1 MDPFKDI
8 RPYTDLEVAD
18 VLASLTSNKSVLNAL
33 IGLQFPGI
41 FSKIPFL
48 KFFIKKRLIS
58 RVKTINTIEDY
69 QKLFKKLMEKVVKE
83 SIDDFRFNGL
93 DKLNKNESY
102 LFISNHRDITL
113 DAALLAL
120 NLYQSGFKT
129 FNIAV
134 GNNLME
140 ESWASD
146 LFRLNKSFIIQRSG
160 GTKKEI
166 YSGLSLASQF
176 INKSIFQDN
185 DSVWIAQKQGR
196 AKDGIDKTDPTLL
209 KMIHLTERKSQS
221 IAGYFNSLRVVP
233 VSVSYEYDPNDKL
246 KAIELHSYELNNHY
260 VKEKDEDLKSIA
272 NGITGFKGNVT
283 LNISEPMH
291 FEPNDNYQE
300 ISDKITNSIVAMY
313 ELHPTNFAA
322 CNLLGWD
329 RQAQTNYSTK
339 EITLAEKKLDDRTKF
354 LGVSARTKLLEQY
367 ANPAIRKLQLYKP
380 VI

>member
-1 MDPFKDI
+1 MDPFKNI
-8 RPYTDLEVAD
+8 RPYTDAEVAE
-18 VLASLTSNKSVLNAL
+18 VLSSLTSNHSVLNAL

-41 FSKIPFL
+41 LSKIPLL
-48 KFFIKKRLIS
+48 KYFIKQRLIS
-58 RVKTINTIEDY
+58 RVKTIHTIDDY
-69 QKLFKKLMEKVVKE
+69 QKVFKKLMEKVVRE
-83 SIDDFRFNGL
+83 SITDFSVNGL
-93 DKLNKNESY
+93 EKLNQNHSY

-160 GTKKEI
+160 ASKKEI

-176 INKSIFQDN
+176 IYKSIFQDN

-196 AKDGIDKTDPTLL
+196 AKDGIDETDPALL
-209 KMIHLTERKSQS
+209 KMIHLSERKSKS
-221 IAGYFNSLRVVP
+221 IAEYFNSLSVVP
-233 VSVSYEYDPNDKL
+233 VSISYEFDPNDQL
-246 KAIELHSYELNNHY
+246 KAMELDASELNNKY

-272 NGITGFKGNVT
+272 NGITGFKGHVT
-283 LNISEPMH
+283 LNISEPMV
-291 FEPNDNYQE
+291 FEPNDDYQE
-300 ISDKITNSIVAMY
+300 ISNKITNSILKMY
-313 ELHPTNFAA
+313 ELHSTNFAA

-329 RQAQTNYSTK
+329 WQGQSQTNFSSK
-339 EITLAEKKLDDRTKF
+339 EINLAIQELEKRTKP
-354 LGVSARTKLLEQY
+354 LGISARSKLLEQY
-367 ANPAIRKLQLYKP
+367 ANPVIRKQQSH
-380 VI
+380 

>member
-1 MDPFKDI
+1 MDPFKNI
-8 RPYTDLEVAD
+8 RPYNDTEVAD
-18 VLASLTSNKSVLNAL
+18 VLLSLTSNQSVLNAL
-33 IGLQFPGI
+33 MGLQFPGI
-41 FSKIPFL
+41 LSKIPLL
-48 KFFIKKRLIS
+48 KYFIKQRLVS
-58 RVKTINTIEDY
+58 RAKTIHTIDDY
-69 QKLFKKLMEKVVKE
+69 QKVFKKLMEKVVKE
-83 SIDDFRFNGL
+83 SITDFSVNGL
-93 DKLNKNESY
+93 EKLNQNHSY

-160 GTKKEI
+160 ASKKEI

-196 AKDGIDKTDPTLL
+196 AKDGIDETDPALL
-209 KMIHLTERKSQS
+209 KMIHLSERKSKS
-221 IAGYFNSLRVVP
+221 IAEYFNSLSVVP
-233 VSVSYEYDPNDKL
+233 VSISYEFDPNDQL
-246 KAIELHSYELNNHY
+246 KAMELDASELNNKY

-272 NGITGFKGNVT
+272 NGITGFKGHVT
-283 LNISEPMH
+283 LNISEPMV
-291 FEPNDNYQE
+291 FEPYDDYQE
-300 ISDKITNSIVAMY
+300 ISNKITNSILKMY
-313 ELHPTNFAA
+313 ELHSTNFAA

-329 RQAQTNYSTK
+329 WQGQSQTNFSTK
-339 EITLAEKKLDDRTKF
+339 EINLAMQELEKRTKP
-354 LGVSARTKLLEQY
+354 LGISARSKLLEQY
-367 ANPAIRKLQLYKP
+367 ANPVIRKQQSH
-380 VI
+380 

>member
-1 MDPFKDI
+1 MDPFKNI
-8 RPYTDLEVAD
+8 RPYADAEVAE
-18 VLASLTSNKSVLNAL
+18 VLSSLTSNHSVLNAL

-41 FSKIPFL
+41 LSKIPLL
-48 KFFIKKRLIS
+48 KYFIKQRLIS
-58 RVKTINTIEDY
+58 RAKTIHTIDDY
-69 QKLFKKLMEKVVKE
+69 QKVFKKLMEKVVKE
-83 SIDDFRFNGL
+83 SITNFSVNGL
-93 DKLNKNESY
+93 EKLNQNQSY

-160 GTKKEI
+160 ASKKEI

-196 AKDGIDKTDPTLL
+196 AKDGIDETDPALL
-209 KMIHLTERKSQS
+209 KMIHLSERKSKS
-221 IAGYFNSLRVVP
+221 IAEYFNSLSVVP
-233 VSVSYEYDPNDKL
+233 VSISYEFDPNDQL
-246 KAIELHSYELNNHY
+246 KAMELDASELNNKY

-272 NGITGFKGNVT
+272 NGITGFKGHVT
-283 LNISEPMH
+283 LNISEPMV
-291 FEPNDNYQE
+291 FEPNDDYQE
-300 ISDKITNSIVAMY
+300 ISNKITNSILKMY
-313 ELHPTNFAA
+313 ELHSTNFAA

-329 RQAQTNYSTK
+329 WQGQSQTNFSSK
-339 EITLAEKKLDDRTKF
+339 EINLAIQELEKRTKP
-354 LGVSARTKLLEQY
+354 LGISARSKLLEQY
-367 ANPAIRKLQLYKP
+367 ANPVIRKQQSH
-380 VI
+380 